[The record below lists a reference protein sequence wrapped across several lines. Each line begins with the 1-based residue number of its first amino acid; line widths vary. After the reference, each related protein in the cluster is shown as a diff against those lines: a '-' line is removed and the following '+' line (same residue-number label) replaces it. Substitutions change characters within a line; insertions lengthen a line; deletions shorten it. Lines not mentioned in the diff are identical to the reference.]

1 MSEVVSIDIQRSG
14 FPIKLGKI
22 ELWFDTSYENLLT
35 FFKVEELAQE
45 KLKEA
50 QEKAQSLQFPDE
62 INIETL
68 DEKTMNTVNT
78 AFDINKTYIGAQYDI
93 IFGDGTFDK
102 LYEAHPD
109 IAALEQTLEIVGV
122 AIGNKLET
130 MEAERAAV
138 TEIKKSQ
145 YLTKK
150 QKKTPKKA
158 GK

>member
-1 MSEVVSIDIQRSG
+1 MSEVVSIDIQRTG
-14 FPIKLGKI
+14 FPIKLGTV

-45 KLKEA
+45 KLKDA
-50 QEKAQSLQFPDE
+50 QEKAQTLSFPDE
-62 INIETL
+62 LNADALDDETI
-68 DEKTMNTVNT
+68 KAVNV
-78 AFDINKTYIGAQYDI
+78 AFDVNKTFIGAQYDI
-93 IFGDGTFDK
+93 LFGDGTFDK

-130 MEAERAAV
+130 MESERSV
-138 TEIKKSQ
+138 ITEIKKAE
-145 YLTKK
+145 YLAKK
-150 QKKTPKKA
+150 KKKTPEKA

>member
-1 MSEVVSIDIQRSG
+1 MSEAVKIDIQRTG
-14 FPIKLGKI
+14 FPMKLGTV

-50 QEKAQSLQFPDE
+50 QEKAQTLQFPDE
-62 INIETL
+62 INAETL
-68 DEKTMNTVNT
+68 DAKTINAVNV
-78 AFDINKTYIGAQYDI
+78 AFDVNKTFIGAQYDI
-93 IFGDGTFDK
+93 LFGDGTFDK

-130 MEAERAAV
+130 MESERAAV
-138 TEIKKSQ
+138 TEIKKSE
-145 YLTKK
+145 YLAKK
-150 QKKTPKKA
+150 KKKTTKKA